1 LTLSNFSKIFEA
13 CFAFIK
19 VLIEMS
25 DLMKPVNAGAVGD
38 CRKFPSPDPEGAA
51 DRGEAEDDL
60 ELFADSIDEELPAVL
75 LRVLKS
81 GTLHFVPHHG
91 HDVFDLFG
99 V

>member
-1 LTLSNFSKIFEA
+1 MSN
-13 CFAFIK
+13 
-19 VLIEMS
+19 
-25 DLMKPVNAGAVGD
+25 LMKPVNAGTIGD
-38 CRKFPSPDPEGAA
+38 RRKLPSPDPEGAA
-51 DRGEAEDDL
+51 DGGEAEDDL

-75 LRVLKS
+75 LRVLKA